1 MDKKK
6 ASLEGLNLNGLTSVE
21 RFQKQFPVLTEKQKK
36 GLVKSNFKL
45 RNVKDKKLKNINISN
60 IIEFDTFC
68 RYDESDTY
76 DDLQSIKNPEAIE
89 VATVKGIKGYY
100 FLVDGGRRYRY
111 QESKGR
117 SKIKAVIVGEAIC
130 QSRISMARAIVM
142 TNFKEPLSTM
152 EKTIGLVRLRRT
164 LFNELG
170 KDAFSS
176 HGGNRKECKI
186 NIYKYLSEITGLEYC
201 VVQTLV
207 NFGRKV
213 GTLALEYLDRDSEY
227 NNLQRNKQWRGQLP
241 KTR

>member
-1 MDKKK
+1 
-6 ASLEGLNLNGLTSVE
+6 
-21 RFQKQFPVLTEKQKK
+21 
-36 GLVKSNFKL
+36 
-45 RNVKDKKLKNINISN
+45 
-60 IIEFDTFC
+60 
-68 RYDESDTY
+68 
-76 DDLQSIKNPEAIE
+76 
-89 VATVKGIKGYY
+89 
-100 FLVDGGRRYRY
+100 
-111 QESKGR
+111 
-117 SKIKAVIVGEAIC
+117 
-130 QSRISMARAIVM
+130 
-142 TNFKEPLSTM
+142 M

-186 NIYKYLSEITGLEYC
+186 NIYKYLSEITGLEYW

-213 GTLALEYLDRDSEY
+213 GTLALEYLARDNKCFIHRPDNKCFIHRPYSEY